1 VRRDAE
7 QTGGGGK
14 EAGGV
19 HLFREPSKEKRWVT
33 AEPARPKQRPRNRK
47 RMQQQ
52 LPNRRRKQ
60 QKDGGR
66 GQGNRKHQAAEE
78 AALDRKRTM
87 AQAKGGH

>member
-1 VRRDAE
+1 MRRDAE

-19 HLFREPSKEKRWVT
+19 HLFREPSKEKRRVT
-33 AEPARPKQRPRNRK
+33 AEPARPKQQPR
-47 RMQQQ
+47 
-52 LPNRRRKQ
+52 
-60 QKDGGR
+60 
-66 GQGNRKHQAAEE
+66 NRKHQAAEE